1 MMSTWVKIRDDVRT
15 REQILE
21 AASRA
26 ATGFASLGVGVGDVV
41 TVYLRNDFSLMEA
54 SIGAGMTGAYVTPA
68 NWHSTA
74 DEARYIF
81 ENSGSKAIVIHA
93 DLLRG
98 VEEAL
103 PPGVPVLVVETPS
116 YLAESYNVPP
126 ENAAVPEGRQSWAD
140 WVAGFAPMTEGAK
153 APPGAMIYT
162 SGTTGHPK
170 GVRRQPAKETDIDGL
185 THMSRTIGGLWDY
198 LDRPQ
203 DITAMIVAPAYHS
216 SPNGWIFGYFN
227 NGANL
232 VMEPKF
238 DPENTLRMIEKH
250 KVTHVHMVP
259 TMFVRILALPD
270 EVKRKYDLSSLR
282 FVMHV
287 GAPCP
292 VHVKRALIDWWG
304 PVIHEHYGSTE
315 VGAITYCNSEEWL
328 AHPGTVGR
336 AIKGAHILVV
346 DENDNIVEG
355 GAAGEILCRC
365 DFYPDFTYHGDDA
378 KRRKAERLG
387 LISIGDVGYLDKD
400 GFLYLSGRANDM
412 IIFGGSNIYPAEIE
426 AELLKI
432 AGVADCAVFGIPDDA
447 FGEQVCAHVQMAPGF
462 EPDRVAILAELRTR
476 LASYKV
482 PRVIEFTAAL
492 PREDTGKIF
501 KRKLRA
507 SPTWEG
513 KGRSI

>member
-1 MMSTWVKIRDDVRT
+1 MSTWVRIRDEVRT
-15 REQILE
+15 REQIAE
-21 AASRA
+21 TAARA
-26 ATGFASLGVGVGDVV
+26 ATGFASLGTGPGDVV
-41 TVYLRNDFSLMEA
+41 TVYLRNDFALMEA

-74 DEARYIF
+74 DEARYVF
-81 ENSGSKAIVIHA
+81 ENSGAKAIVIHA

-98 VEEAL
+98 VESAL
-103 PPGVPVLVVETPS
+103 PAGVPVLVVETPE
-116 YLAESYNVPP
+116 YIREAYNLLP
-126 ENAAVPEGRQSWAD
+126 ENCTVPAGYTAFD
-140 WVAGFAPMTEGAK
+140 AWVAQFEPMTEGVQ

-170 GVRRQPAKETDIDGL
+170 GVRRQPAKEEDLDGL
-185 THMSRTIGGLWDY
+185 THMSRTIGGLWDW
-198 LDRPQ
+198 LDRPEEM
-203 DITAMIVAPAYHS
+203 IAMIVAPAYHS

-232 VMEPKF
+232 VLEPKY
-238 DPENTLRMIEKH
+238 DPENTLRMIDQH
-250 KVTHVHMVP
+250 KVTHLHMVP
-259 TMFVRILALPD
+259 TMFVRELALP
-270 EVKRKYDLSSLR
+270 EAVKAKYDVSSLR

-292 VHVKRALIDWWG
+292 VHVKRAMIDWWG

-346 DENDNIVEG
+346 DENDEILDS

-378 KRRKAERLG
+378 KRRKAERKG
-387 LISIGDVGYLDKD
+387 LISIGDVGYLDKE

-447 FGEQVCAHVQMAPGF
+447 FGEQVCAHVQMEPGV
-462 EPDRVAILAELRTR
+462 EPDRAAILAELRER

-482 PRVIEFTAAL
+482 PRVIEFSAAL

-501 KRKLRA
+501 KRKLREPYWA
-507 SPTWEG
+507 NT
-513 KGRSI
+513 GRNI

>member
-1 MMSTWVKIRDDVRT
+1 MSTWVRIRDEVRT
-15 REQILE
+15 REQIVDVAAR
-21 AASRA
+21 AAS
-26 ATGFASLGVGVGDVV
+26 GFASLGTGPGDVV
-41 TVYLRNDFSLMEA
+41 TVYMRNDFALMEA

-68 NWHSTA
+68 NWHSTPE
-74 DEARYIF
+74 EARYVF
-81 ENSGSKAIVIHA
+81 ENSGAKAIVIHA

-98 VEEAL
+98 VEGAL
-103 PPGVPVLVVETPS
+103 PAGVPVLVAPTPE
-116 YLAESYNVPP
+116 YIREAYNILP
-126 ENAAVPEGRQSWAD
+126 EACAVPDGYTAFHAWA
-140 WVAGFAPMTEGAK
+140 AGFAPKTEDIQ

-170 GVRRQPAKETDIDGL
+170 GVRRQPAKESDLDGL
-185 THMSRTIGGLWDY
+185 TNMARIIGGLTDY
-198 LDRPQ
+198 VERPHE
-203 DITAMIVAPAYHS
+203 ITAMIVAPAYHS

-232 VMEPKF
+232 VLEPKF
-238 DPENTLRMIEKH
+238 DPENTLAMIEKH
-250 KVTHVHMVP
+250 KVTHIHMVP
-259 TMFVRILALPD
+259 TMFVRMLALPD
-270 EVKRKYDLSSLR
+270 EIKRKYDVSSLR

-292 VHVKRALIDWWG
+292 IHVKRGMIDWWG

-315 VGAITYCNSEEWL
+315 VGAITYCDSHDWL

-336 AIKGAHILVV
+336 AIAGAQILVV
-346 DENDNIVEG
+346 GEG
-355 GAAGEILCRC
+355 DTVLERGAAGEILCRC

-387 LISIGDVGYLDKD
+387 LISIGDVGYLDED

-432 AGVADCAVFGIPDDA
+432 AGVADCAVFGIPHPD
-447 FGEQVCAHVQMAPGF
+447 FGEQVCAHIQMAPGF
-462 EPDRVAILAELRTR
+462 AADRDAIMTELREKV
-476 LASYKV
+476 ASYKL
-482 PRVIEFTAAL
+482 PRVVEFSAQL

-501 KRKLRA
+501 KRKLRE
-507 SPTWEG
+507 PYWEG
-513 KGRSI
+513 TGRNI